1 MASETRAKLMD
12 MISCMSDDEVQ
23 VLLQKMEKHSAQS
36 DKRQSSRFPYTISV
50 ELTPLLA
57 TYNVKLRDISISGL
71 FLDIDPS
78 QSAFSVGKE
87 LVLRI
92 PYPDK
97 DKLVKIRGRIVRTTE
112 DGVGVVFEKSLDQQ
126 APEKDQ

>member
-12 MISCMSDDEVQ
+12 MISGMSDDEVQ
-23 VLLQKMEKHSAQS
+23 VLLEKMENLGAKSN
-36 DKRQSSRFPYTISV
+36 KRQSSRFPYTISV
-50 ELTPLLA
+50 DFTTLSA
-57 TYNVKLRDISISGL
+57 TCNAKLRDISIGGL
-71 FLDIDPS
+71 FLDVDPS

-92 PYPDK
+92 PYPNK

-112 DGVGVVFEKSLDQQ
+112 DGVGVEFEKSLDQQ